1 MRTSYNTTIIHITK
15 SSFPSILYKNKCL
28 FFIRTK
34 MDDSIQIRPS
44 LATSKCTEKFTLS
57 INISQ
62 PLTTI
67 ICTDLRLE
75 NPSFLICCHTFF
87 IKTIAHLEL
96 LSALH
101 IFRAILTFVM
111 YSETKVIAHQHSK
124 PSHTENTLT

>member
-1 MRTSYNTTIIHITK
+1 MRTSHNTTIIHITK

-57 INISQ
+57 INVSQ
-62 PLTTI
+62 PLKTI

-75 NPSFLICCHTFF
+75 NPSFLICCHT
-87 IKTIAHLEL
+87 L
-96 LSALH
+96 LILYRISLH
-101 IFRAILTFVM
+101 QNYCTFGTAVSSTYIQSYPDICDVFR
-111 YSETKVIAHQHSK
+111 
-124 PSHTENTLT
+124 N